1 MQEGDA
7 AAAGP
12 APGGF
17 IDEAV
22 PGGSAAGQRGVEVR
36 DAVADVVDSG
46 APASEKLGNGTRR
59 IDRFEQLDVHVAE
72 SQTDDTRAVRGLG
85 RAGNEAEDVTI
96 ERQGLGE
103 ARHGNAD
110 VG

>member
-1 MQEGDA
+1 MDA
-7 AAAGP
+7 RP
-12 APGGF
+12 APG
-17 IDEAV
+17 E
-22 PGGSAAGQRGVEVR
+22 E
-36 DAVADVVDSG
+36 
-46 APASEKLGNGTRR
+46 LGDGTRWV
-59 IDRFEQLDVHVAE
+59 DRFEQLDVHVAE